1 MKHLFPARLLP
12 RWAILFLDLAMVGG
26 AVLLAYLFRYDF
38 SLDFTESRT
47 LKHTVVLA
55 LLANLVVFLL
65 FRSYANVLRYSS
77 FVDILRIF
85 VVLSLSYGIILVCG
99 LFGFPLLGWHVPP
112 KSILLMSYVLNFS
125 LMALSRVGIKIMYET
140 LTFDSKHS
148 QLPKPCERAFP
159 TVSSFAVS

>member
-1 MKHLFPARLLP
+1 MDNSLLKHLFPARLLP

-38 SLDFTESRT
+38 SLDFTESRM

-148 QLPKPCERAFP
+148 QPFQPFP
-159 TVSSFAVS
+159 ALRFHS